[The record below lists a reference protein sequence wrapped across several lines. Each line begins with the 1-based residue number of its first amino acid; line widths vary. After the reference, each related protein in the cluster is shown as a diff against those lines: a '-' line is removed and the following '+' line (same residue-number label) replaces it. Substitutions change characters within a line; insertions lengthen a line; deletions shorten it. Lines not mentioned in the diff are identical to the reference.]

1 MFKGNPYALRG
12 LRVPSSLRDE
22 GVKHLDLYYAYDEG
36 TPWHDMDEEAGYY
49 LRDLKKDALTQEEAR
64 EHLEWVWQSNE
75 IEGSM
80 QATWVTLHTPS
91 SHLIRAWC
99 GEVATITRSTI
110 DLLLQSN
117 YLEIVSF
124 AKQQENPVWD
134 DATRDLVGSF
144 MLDGLSLNQAQ
155 DELIRAGEK
164 FKRAL
169 PKLPTY
175 FYRPIG
181 EFRAQFSEEP
191 EYEAWWAPKKGKQKV
206 ST

>member
-1 MFKGNPYALRG
+1 MFKGNPYASRG

-36 TPWHDMDEEAGYY
+36 SPWHDPGEGMKRNVWTPNKPLKGDANDYVHWLLENAGVEA
-49 LRDLKKDALTQEEAR
+49 
-64 EHLEWVWQSNE
+64 
-75 IEGSM
+75 SM

-91 SHLIRAWC
+91 SRLIRAWC

-117 YLEIVSF
+117 YIEIVSF

-144 MLDGLSLNQAQ
+144 MLDGLSFNQAQ

-191 EYEAWWAPKKGKQKV
+191 EYEAWWAPKKREEKV